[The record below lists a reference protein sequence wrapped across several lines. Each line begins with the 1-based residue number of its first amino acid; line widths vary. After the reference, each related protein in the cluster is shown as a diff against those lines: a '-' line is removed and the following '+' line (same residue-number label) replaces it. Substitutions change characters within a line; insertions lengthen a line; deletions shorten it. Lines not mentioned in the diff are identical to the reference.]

1 MECAQTVMIVFVS
14 PEATI
19 LVFVFTMGALG
30 VARGARDRTDLPRE
44 AREVL

>member
-19 LVFVFTMGALG
+19 LVFVFTMGMPG
-30 VARGARDRTDLPRE
+30 VARGACDWTDLLRE
-44 AREVL
+44 AQQVP